1 MSQSASL
8 DLSAIK
14 EWVLAKLEPHAVEE
28 KLRERG
34 LDPESIIAHIRE
46 YKRQCN
52 AKKQFNGFLLLGIG
66 GFLGFF
72 SCVLSVINPIPE
84 LYNLILY
91 GFTSVSLI
99 LIFAGLYC
107 VFE

>member
-1 MSQSASL
+1 MSNTASL
-8 DLSAIK
+8 DVNSIK
-14 EWVLAKLEPHAVEE
+14 EWVLAKLEPQAIEE
-28 KLRERG
+28 KLREKG
-34 LDPESIIAHIRE
+34 LDPESILAHIKE

-52 AKKQFNGFLLLGIG
+52 AKKQFNGFVLLGIG

-84 LYNLILY
+84 LYNMILY

>member
-1 MSQSASL
+1 MSHTAAI
-8 DLSAIK
+8 DLNAIK
-14 EWVLAKLEPHAVEE
+14 EWVLAKLEPSAIEE
-28 KLRERG
+28 KLKERG
-34 LDPESIIAHIRE
+34 LDPESILAHIKE

-91 GFTSVSLI
+91 GFTSVSLV